1 MILSEMSIF
10 SNISTLSFFVLY
22 TDKWWG
28 DESVVDALRKLIPFL
43 FRSFCNR
50 LIFKLKKIG
59 GTKTGSQLAT
69 LSVIFS
75 SAQINDTHF
84 LWLSYLILIT
94 GICQNLKCSYG
105 SVNPARICQFETGG
119 IRHIP
124 DLLTSRQLQALIT
137 CWNYRH
143 PYFSDQRSPIE

>member
-1 MILSEMSIF
+1 MGYIFFINSLKAVSI
-10 SNISTLSFFVLY
+10 
-22 TDKWWG
+22 WG

-84 LWLSYLILIT
+84 L
-94 GICQNLKCSYG
+94 
-105 SVNPARICQFETGG
+105 
-119 IRHIP
+119 
-124 DLLTSRQLQALIT
+124 
-137 CWNYRH
+137 
-143 PYFSDQRSPIE
+143 